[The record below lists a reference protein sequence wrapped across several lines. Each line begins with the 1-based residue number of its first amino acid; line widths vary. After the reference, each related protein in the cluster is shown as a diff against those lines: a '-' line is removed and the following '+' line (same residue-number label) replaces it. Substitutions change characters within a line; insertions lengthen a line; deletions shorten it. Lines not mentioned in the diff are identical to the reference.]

1 MDMPLMILPIA
12 FSRTPKCILRPD
24 WFPELK
30 SPPPLRVVIVDGERS
45 AEPPIKLGRTPAT
58 AFITLPDM
66 LLVAMLPSS
75 GLNRDNTESQSFGS
89 FPPTACSNL
98 TAKSGYDFL

>member
-1 MDMPLMILPIA
+1 MPLIMPPIA
-12 FSRTPKCILRPD
+12 CSRTPKCILRPD
-24 WFPELK
+24 GFLKLK
-30 SPPPLRVVIVDGERS
+30 SPQPLRVVIVDGERS
-45 AEPPIKLGRTPAT
+45 AEPPIKLGRMPAI
-58 AFITLPDM
+58 AFIALPDA